1 MSTLG
6 HDTAFPT
13 HMTARCA
20 KNRQRFSTP
29 EGSLDRKAVGAAHY
43 LSLDLAFWSKLIEP
57 HANFKAI
64 WAPYLR
70 YLERPNTGQNQ
81 IYPGSAIG
89 GLYFTSDI
97 HGPCLRSSP
106 KVTLD
111 MEIDAAGVKILLVE
125 LSTLLI
131 WISTSTTYKACGWGL
146 CFWFSSC
153 LFAVEK

>member
-1 MSTLG
+1 MAAAGRAEAAIG
-6 HDTAFPT
+6 HPKIQQIVRFFCR
-13 HMTARCA
+13 HMRRHEEP
-20 KNRQRFSTP
+20 KMQ
-29 EGSLDRKAVGAAHY
+29 GGV
-43 LSLDLAFWSKLIEP
+43 IEP

-97 HGPCLRSSP
+97 HRPCLRSSP

-131 WISTSTTYKACGWGL
+131 
-146 CFWFSSC
+146 
-153 LFAVEK
+153 

>member
-1 MSTLG
+1 MCVCGCVGGCNVYPKKIMKS
-6 HDTAFPT
+6 ASKIE
-13 HMTARCA
+13 
-20 KNRQRFSTP
+20 KNANNAP
-29 EGSLDRKAVGAAHY
+29 KNKVEDV
-43 LSLDLAFWSKLIEP
+43 EP

-97 HGPCLRSSP
+97 HRPCLRSSP

-131 WISTSTTYKACGWGL
+131 
-146 CFWFSSC
+146 
-153 LFAVEK
+153 

>member
-1 MSTLG
+1 MWGRLEPLF
-6 HDTAFPT
+6 H
-13 HMTARCA
+13 
-20 KNRQRFSTP
+20 
-29 EGSLDRKAVGAAHY
+29 E
-43 LSLDLAFWSKLIEP
+43 LSVEP

-64 WAPYLR
+64 WAPYLH

-97 HGPCLRSSP
+97 HRPCLRSSP

-131 WISTSTTYKACGWGL
+131 
-146 CFWFSSC
+146 
-153 LFAVEK
+153 

>member
-1 MSTLG
+1 MGHSLCFACTLAG
-6 HDTAFPT
+6 RAEEEP
-13 HMTARCA
+13 
-20 KNRQRFSTP
+20 
-29 EGSLDRKAVGAAHY
+29 GAAGRAEEEPGAVKHV
-43 LSLDLAFWSKLIEP
+43 EP

-97 HGPCLRSSP
+97 HRPCLRSSP

-131 WISTSTTYKACGWGL
+131 
-146 CFWFSSC
+146 
-153 LFAVEK
+153 

>member
-1 MSTLG
+1 MWGRLEPLF
-6 HDTAFPT
+6 H
-13 HMTARCA
+13 
-20 KNRQRFSTP
+20 
-29 EGSLDRKAVGAAHY
+29 E
-43 LSLDLAFWSKLIEP
+43 LSVEP

-111 MEIDAAGVKILLVE
+111 MEIDGAGVKILLVE

-131 WISTSTTYKACGWGL
+131 
-146 CFWFSSC
+146 
-153 LFAVEK
+153 

>member
-1 MSTLG
+1 MFQLHRHVDNTELLQLKIPA
-6 HDTAFPT
+6 TWPLKRQAAFLYLSDYDN
-13 HMTARCA
+13 M
-20 KNRQRFSTP
+20 
-29 EGSLDRKAVGAAHY
+29 HY
-43 LSLDLAFWSKLIEP
+43 LEP

-111 MEIDAAGVKILLVE
+111 MEIDGAGVKILLVE

-131 WISTSTTYKACGWGL
+131 
-146 CFWFSSC
+146 
-153 LFAVEK
+153 

>member
-1 MSTLG
+1 MCQIAPSRAGTTGGSRGLKLANW
-6 HDTAFPT
+6 DLFFMIILLT
-13 HMTARCA
+13 H
-20 KNRQRFSTP
+20 
-29 EGSLDRKAVGAAHY
+29 VV
-43 LSLDLAFWSKLIEP
+43 EP

-97 HGPCLRSSP
+97 HRPCLRSSP

-131 WISTSTTYKACGWGL
+131 
-146 CFWFSSC
+146 
-153 LFAVEK
+153 

>member
-1 MSTLG
+1 MIRMERLCWLSNGLTLSSSF
-6 HDTAFPT
+6 A
-13 HMTARCA
+13 
-20 KNRQRFSTP
+20 
-29 EGSLDRKAVGAAHY
+29 
-43 LSLDLAFWSKLIEP
+43 DLEP

-111 MEIDAAGVKILLVE
+111 MEIDGAGVKILLVE

-131 WISTSTTYKACGWGL
+131 
-146 CFWFSSC
+146 
-153 LFAVEK
+153 